1 MGYNETAGR
10 DAGEDDNR
18 HTQRATMGAKEGRN
32 MPQDAPL
39 DERQIRA
46 ARMEAEGIVM
56 REIAAAVGVNRK
68 TLYRWRDVPGYTAFV
83 ASLIEDTQRAARD
96 TLRAGATD
104 AAKRIRELMRSE
116 DERIALSAA
125 QTLLDRT
132 GHPKAERVE
141 MSADVRA
148 SGRVEVDPSEELA
161 ALLSGG
167 DS

>member
-1 MGYNETAGR
+1 
-10 DAGEDDNR
+10 
-18 HTQRATMGAKEGRN
+18 

-68 TLYRWRDVPGYTAFV
+68 TLYRWREVPGYTAFV

-148 SGRVEVDPSEELA
+148 FGRVEVDPSEELA

-167 DS
+167 GS

>member
-1 MGYNETAGR
+1 MTHNDT
-10 DAGEDDNR
+10 
-18 HTQRATMGAKEGRN
+18 
-32 MPQDAPL
+32 L

-46 ARMEAEGIVM
+46 ARMEAEGVVM
-56 REIAAAVGVNRK
+56 REIAEAVGVSRK
-68 TLYRWRDVPGYTAFV
+68 TLYRWREVPHYSALV
-83 ASLIEDTQRAARD
+83 SSLIEDTQRAARD
-96 TLRAGATD
+96 TLRAGAKD
-104 AAKRIRELMRSE
+104 AAQRIRELMRSE

-167 DS
+167 GS

>member
-1 MGYNETAGR
+1 MAQH
-10 DAGEDDNR
+10 A
-18 HTQRATMGAKEGRN
+18 AT
-32 MPQDAPL
+32 L

-46 ARMEAEGIVM
+46 ARLEAEGNTTVQ
-56 REIAAAVGVNRK
+56 IAAEVGVHRV
-68 TLYRWRDVPGYTAFV
+68 TIYRWREIDEYRHFV
-83 ASLIEDTQRAARD
+83 AALVADTQRAARA
-96 TLRAGATD
+96 TLQAGATD

-167 DS
+167 GS